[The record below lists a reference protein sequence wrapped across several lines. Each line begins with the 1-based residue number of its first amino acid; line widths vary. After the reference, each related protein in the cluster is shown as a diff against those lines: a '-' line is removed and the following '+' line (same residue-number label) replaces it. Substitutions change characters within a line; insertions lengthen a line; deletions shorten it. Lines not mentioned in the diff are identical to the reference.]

1 MQAQEDDA
9 RLLGPAGDDR
19 AEQAEAELLDVQE
32 VADRFKAWCCQDRLG
47 YVQQL
52 EARAPPSK
60 LAQPGSQLPPN
71 VQPSQLQL
79 KLCGGSNRL
88 SQTLLPACNPDGL
101 TFVDQPAA
109 GTQNSSS
116 SSSPDSI
123 NWQFGLLLLN
133 AQHVGPTGFGSAV
146 QPARHVA
153 RCCIFDRQNNRFIGN
168 VHSMPVSE
176 AKTHKGLGSLGSCW
190 IWDSAGPQA
199 AGPAAAADG
208 SVRDLTTQ
216 QQPRLEPVLPGQLA
230 GASSSP
236 GGVGAA
242 VAAAGEALVAA
253 VGSSLADDSTGG
265 LGGANAC
272 VVRCAELSPDPVSG
286 LRKLDGERLSLYV
299 ELSVAFRLMAEDAE
313 AVPQEDAKVGS
324 KAAAAVPPFAFC
336 SEPSTLHQH
345 GSSWTCLHA
354 CSSGGLEGL
363 KAGACCSRECGRWL
377 VLNMCGTCLPAGWL
391 QGAGLVDEV
400 TTCWA
405 QISLKR
411 CAELVRE
418 MTISVPLYY
427 GSLFEPVSTV
437 LGSDRRAMAAACCS
451 GA

>member
-1 MQAQEDDA
+1 MSVIMQTQADDA
-9 RLLGPAGDDR
+9 RGPAGNMQAAADD
-19 AEQAEAELLDVQE
+19 AMLPEPQEQAEAELLDVQE
-32 VADRFKAWCCQDRLG
+32 VADRLKAWRCQDRLG

-52 EARAPPSK
+52 ESRAPLSK

-101 TFVDQPAA
+101 TLVDRPAA
-109 GTQNSSS
+109 DAQSRVCSSG
-116 SSSPDSI
+116 SPDSI

-176 AKTHKGLGSLGSCW
+176 AKPHRGLGSQGSCW
-190 IWDSAGPQA
+190 TWDSPGPQA
-199 AGPAAAADG
+199 AGPVTAADG
-208 SVRDLTTQ
+208 SIRDLTTQ
-216 QQPRLEPVLPGQLA
+216 QQPRLEPVPPGQLA
-230 GASSSP
+230 GGSSSP

-253 VGSSLADDSTGG
+253 VGSSLADDSTSG
-265 LGGANAC
+265 LGEANAC

-299 ELSVAFRLMAEDAE
+299 ELNVSFRLMAEDAE
-313 AVPQEDAKVGS
+313 AVPQEDAKVN
-324 KAAAAVPPFAFC
+324 
-336 SEPSTLHQH
+336 TLGKQ
-345 GSSWTCLHA
+345 
-354 CSSGGLEGL
+354 
-363 KAGACCSRECGRWL
+363 
-377 VLNMCGTCLPAGWL
+377 L
-391 QGAGLVDEV
+391 Q
-400 TTCWA
+400 
-405 QISLKR
+405 R
-411 CAELVRE
+411 LVR
-418 MTISVPLYY
+418 
-427 GSLFEPVSTV
+427 
-437 LGSDRRAMAAACCS
+437 S
-451 GA
+451 G